1 LLYNEIV
8 GSEATLQLAVE
19 RLSRVRSEIAKIIVG
34 QDDVVE
40 GVLICLLASGHV
52 LLEGVPGL
60 GKTTLLR
67 TLARTLQ
74 LKYSRIQFTPDL
86 MPADIV
92 GSMIIE
98 TDDRGGKAL
107 RFQPGPIFA
116 NLVLADEI
124 NRATPKTQSALLEA
138 MQERT
143 VTSGTST
150 HTLDRPFLVMAT
162 QNPIEM
168 EGTYPLPEAQLDRFL
183 MKILVTYPSHE
194 ELNRIVERTIAR
206 EEQVPVAVLDRDAI
220 LEVRSVCREVLVA
233 PHVQEYAI
241 QLVMA
246 TQPEQKEA
254 HAMAKKYVR
263 YGSSPRGAQAL
274 VECGRVLALMRGRLH
289 LSMED
294 VRQVAHAVLRH
305 RIILNFDAHADG
317 HTPESILGE
326 IVKSVTSQVSVA

>member
-1 LLYNEIV
+1 MKNV
-8 GSEATLQLAVE
+8 DSEATLQLAVG
-19 RLSRVRSEIAKIIVG
+19 RLNAVRREIAKIIVG

-67 TLARTLQ
+67 TLARTLS

-98 TDDRGGKAL
+98 TDERGGKGL
-107 RFQPGPIFA
+107 RFQHGPIFA

-143 VTSGTST
+143 VTSGTTT
-150 HTLDRPFLVMAT
+150 HELERPFLVMAT

-183 MKILVTYPSHE
+183 MKILVTYPSRE
-194 ELNRIVERTIAR
+194 ELGRIVERTIQR
-206 EEQVPVAVLDRDAI
+206 EEETPVPAMDRAAI
-220 LEVRSVCREVLVA
+220 LEVRDVCREVLVA

-246 TQPEQKEA
+246 TQPEQREA
-254 HAMAKKYVR
+254 HELARKYVR

-274 VECGRVLALMRGRLH
+274 VECGRVRALIRGRLN
-289 LSMED
+289 LSVDDIEH
-294 VRQVAHAVLRH
+294 VAPAVLRH

-317 HTPESILGE
+317 QTPETILTAIIKG
-326 IVKSVTSQVSVA
+326 VTSKAAA

>member
-1 LLYNEIV
+1 MSVNTVNTE
-8 GSEATLQLAVE
+8 SSLQLATSH
-19 RLSRVRSEIAKIIVG
+19 LDKVRQEIGKIIVG
-34 QDDVVE
+34 QQHVVD

-67 TLARTLQ
+67 TLARALH

-92 GSMIIE
+92 GSMIME
-98 TDDRGGKAL
+98 TDDRGAKTL

-143 VTSGTST
+143 VTSGNTT
-150 HTLDRPFLVMAT
+150 HELERPFLVMAT

-183 MKILVTYPSHE
+183 MKILVTYPSRE
-194 ELNRIVERTIAR
+194 ELGRIVERTIAR
-206 EEQVPVAVLDRDAI
+206 DEEVPVPVLDRDAI

-241 QLVMA
+241 QIVMS
-246 TQPEQKEA
+246 TQPEQNEA
-254 HAMAKKYVR
+254 HELARKYIR

-274 VECGRVLALMRGRLH
+274 VECGRVHALMRGRFH
-289 LSMED
+289 LSIED
-294 VRQVAHAVLRH
+294 VQHVAAAVL
-305 RIILNFDAHADG
+305 
-317 HTPESILGE
+317 
-326 IVKSVTSQVSVA
+326 

>member
-1 LLYNEIV
+1 VRDESSI
-8 GSEATLQLAVE
+8 QQAVAK
-19 RLSRVRSEIAKIIVG
+19 LDAVRSEIGKIIVG
-34 QDDVVE
+34 QQDVVD
-40 GVLICLLASGHV
+40 GVLICLLAGGHA

-67 TLARTLQ
+67 TLGRVLH

-98 TDDRGGKAL
+98 TNDHGAKAL

-116 NLVLADEI
+116 HLVLADEI

-143 VTSGTST
+143 VTSGTTT
-150 HTLDRPFLVMAT
+150 HQLDAPFLVMAT

-183 MKILVTYPSHE
+183 MKILVTYPSRD
-194 ELNRIVERTIAR
+194 ELNRIVERTVQP
-206 EEQVPVAVLDRDAI
+206 EEAQVTPVIGRDDI
-220 LEVRSVCREVLVA
+220 LELRSICREVLVA
-233 PHVQEYAI
+233 PHVQDYAI
-241 QLVMA
+241 DIVMA
-246 TQPEQKEA
+246 TQPGTPHA
-254 HAMAKKYVR
+254 HEIANKYVR

-274 VECGRVLALMRGRLH
+274 VECGRVLAFIRGRMH
-289 LSMED
+289 LSTDD
-294 VRQVAHAVLRH
+294 VRAIAPAVLRH

-317 HTPESILGE
+317 HTPESVLNRILEAATASTG
-326 IVKSVTSQVSVA
+326 AR